1 MAGKQKQNSIV
12 RGNTV
17 AEQTIPKDGLA
28 ITLPKW
34 VPYAIVAFTAL
45 VYSQAFTNGIT
56 SFDDDFYIVNNP
68 FLRDFSWH
76 GVVAIFT
83 SFYSGNY
90 HPLTSLVHLFQY
102 HFFELNPLA
111 YHTTNIILHLVN
123 TYIVFII
130 AKRLSGQ
137 DITAMLVSLLFGIHP
152 LHVESVAWISEL
164 KDVLYAHCY
173 LLAINQYLLYLD
185 SGLKRKHLF
194 MVMGYFLLAC
204 LSKSAAVTLPVLLLA
219 FDFYRGRKLSA
230 GSILEKTPM
239 LLLSLLFGILAI
251 LSQRAGGAYNGL
263 MISYGAVNSFF
274 LFTTSLSFYI
284 IKLLAP
290 TGLQIIH
297 NFPILQG
304 IYLPWLYYA
313 SLPFVL
319 LVIWLVSRKNK
330 LSKEILF
337 GAAFFLISI
346 SVMLQVVSVGSALT
360 AERYTYMSYIGLFY
374 ILGQFIS
381 LVAVRYYKGITIAI
395 VSIFVIA
402 CSAISFDRITV
413 WKDDATLFNDFVE
426 KNPDFYYG
434 YWLRGNVAKKN
445 GELKKALQ
453 DYTMSIQLNH
463 TFEDAF
469 FNRGRI
475 YQDMGDSKSAIAD
488 YSESIR
494 LNPKQADSYNNR
506 GWQLF
511 TTGNVKA
518 AMSDFNKSLELK
530 PDFAD
535 ALNNRGWVNEQSGDT
550 QAAMRDYTQAINKN
564 PGYERAV
571 YNRAAL
577 KIKTKDFIGSVQ
589 DYTQLLKTYPDDGR
603 LYFSRAMALQGANNL
618 AAACN
623 DWKQAKALGHPKADE
638 MIGQYC
644 K

>member
-1 MAGKQKQNSIV
+1 MAGKQKQNITV
-12 RGNTV
+12 KQNLVIDKPLVLEGN
-17 AEQTIPKDGLA
+17 A

-34 VPYAIVAFTAL
+34 VPYAIVFFTAL
-45 VYSQAFTNGIT
+45 VYSQAYSNGLT

-102 HFFELNPLA
+102 HFFELNPLI
-111 YHTTNIILHLVN
+111 YHTTNIIIHLVN
-123 TYIVFII
+123 TYIVFIVT
-130 AKRLSGQ
+130 KRLSGQ
-137 DITAMLVSLLFGIHP
+137 DITAMVVSLLFGIHP
-152 LHVESVAWISEL
+152 LHVESVAWVSEL

-185 SGLKRKHLF
+185 SGLKRKHLY

-204 LSKSAAVTLPVLLLA
+204 LSKSAAVTLPVLLVA
-219 FDFYRGRKLSA
+219 FDFYRGRKFNV

-263 MISYGAVNSFF
+263 MISYGVVNSFF

-284 IKLLAP
+284 IKFLAP

-319 LVIWLVSRKNK
+319 LVIWLVSRKNV
-330 LSKEILF
+330 LRKEILF
-337 GAAFFLISI
+337 GTAFFLISI
-346 SVMLQVVSVGSALT
+346 SVMLQVVSVGSALV
-360 AERYTYMSYIGLFY
+360 AERYTYISYLGLFY

-381 LVAVRYYKGITIAI
+381 LVAVRQYKGISIAL
-395 VSIFVIA
+395 VSIIVIV
-402 CSAISFDRITV
+402 CSAITFDRITV

-453 DYTMSIQLNH
+453 DYTMSIQLNN
-463 TFEDAF
+463 TFEDAYY
-469 FNRGRI
+469 NRGRI
-475 YQDMGDSKSAIAD
+475 FQDMGDSKSAIAD

-511 TTGNVKA
+511 TTGNVNA
-518 AMSDFNKSLELK
+518 ALSDFNKSLELK

-550 QAAMRDYTQAINKN
+550 QAAMRDYTMAIDKN
-564 PGYERAV
+564 PGYDRALF
-571 YNRAAL
+571 NRANL
-577 KIKTKDFIGSVQ
+577 KMKTRDFNGAAQ
-589 DYTQLLKTYPDDGR
+589 DYTQLMKIYPNDGN
-603 LYFSRAMALQGANNL
+603 LFYTRATAWQGANNL
-618 AAACN
+618 VAACN
-623 DWKQAKALGHPKADE
+623 DWNQAKALGHPKADE
-638 MIGQYC
+638 MIRQFC

>member
-1 MAGKQKQNSIV
+1 M
-12 RGNTV
+12 
-17 AEQTIPKDGLA
+17 A

-34 VPYAIVAFTAL
+34 VPFAIVAFTAL
-45 VYSQAFTNGIT
+45 VYSQAFNNGIT

-68 FLRDFSWH
+68 YLRDFSWH

-83 SFYSGNY
+83 SFYTGNY
-90 HPLTSLVHLFQY
+90 HPLTSTVHLFQY
-102 HFFELNPLA
+102 HFFELNPLI
-111 YHTTNIILHLVN
+111 YHTTNIVLHLVN
-123 TYIVFII
+123 TYIVFIV

-137 DITAMLVSLLFGIHP
+137 DITAMVVSLLFGIHP

-185 SGLKRKHLF
+185 SGLKKRHLL
-194 MVMGYFLLAC
+194 MVMAYFLLAC
-204 LSKSAAVTLPVLLLA
+204 LSKSAAVTLPVLLIA

-230 GSILEKTPM
+230 GSILEKVPM

-251 LSQRAGGAYNGL
+251 LSQRAGGAFNGL
-263 MISYGAVNSFF
+263 MISYGVVNSFF
-274 LFTTSLSFYI
+274 LFTTSLAFYI
-284 IKLLAP
+284 IKFLAP

-319 LVIWLVSRKNK
+319 LVIWLVSRKNA
-330 LSKEILF
+330 LRKEILF

-360 AERYTYMSYIGLFY
+360 AERYTYISYIGLFY

-381 LVAVRYYKGITIAI
+381 LVGVRKYKGITIAL
-395 VSIFVIA
+395 VSVFVIS
-402 CSAISFDRITV
+402 CSAITFDRITV
-413 WKDDATLFNDFVE
+413 WKDDTILFNDFVE

-445 GELKKALQ
+445 GELKKAAQ

-488 YSESIR
+488 YTESIR

-530 PDFAD
+530 PFFAD

-550 QAAMRDYTQAINKN
+550 LAAMRDYTLAIDKN
-564 PGYERAV
+564 PGYDRAMF
-571 YNRAAL
+571 NRAAL
-577 KIKTKDFIGSVQ
+577 KMKTRDFVGAAQ

-603 LYFSRAMALQGANNL
+603 LYFSRASAWQSANNL
-618 AAACN
+618 VSACN

-638 MIGQYC
+638 MIRQYC